1 MDSYNFVKV
10 ISSESTVE
18 AEQIV
23 QLLKQN
29 NISAFRQS
37 EIMDIYTGN
46 AMMNED
52 VMVAIKDQ
60 DAALK
65 ILKDFQP
72 IKTNTF
78 GYRREFSKGQMIIG
92 WIVLAIILFFIIVPL
107 ILLW

>member
-1 MDSYNFVKV
+1 MSSNNFVKV
-10 ISSESTVE
+10 NSSGSTVE

-29 NISAFRQS
+29 HISAYRQS

-46 AMMNED
+46 AMTNED
-52 VMVAIKDQ
+52 VMVAMKDQ

-72 IKTNTF
+72 IKTNIS
-78 GYRREFSKGQMIIG
+78 GYRRKFSKGQMILE
-92 WIVLAIILFFIIVPL
+92 WVVLGIILLFIIVPL
-107 ILLW
+107 ILL

>member
-1 MDSYNFVKV
+1 MSNNNFVKV
-10 ISSESTVE
+10 ISSGSTIE

-29 NISAFRQS
+29 GIPAYRQS

-46 AMMNED
+46 AMMGED

-60 DAALK
+60 DVALK

-72 IKTNTF
+72 IKTNTS
-78 GYRREFSKGQMIIG
+78 GYSRKYSKEQRIIG
-92 WIVLAIILFFIIVPL
+92 WAVLVIILLFIIVPL
-107 ILLW
+107 ILM